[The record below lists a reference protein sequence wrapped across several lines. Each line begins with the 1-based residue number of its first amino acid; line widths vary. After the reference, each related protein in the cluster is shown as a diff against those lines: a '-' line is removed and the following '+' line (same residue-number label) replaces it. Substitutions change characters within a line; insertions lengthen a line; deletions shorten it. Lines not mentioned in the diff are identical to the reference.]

1 MDSSD
6 AEGFLRRMNNA
17 GLQKKDP
24 LDIITA
30 EMVQRACVEQAG
42 LTASGKEAVA
52 ESAESARS
60 FFLGSWEV
68 RKTCPFWLFT
78 VRL

>member
-1 MDSSD
+1 
-6 AEGFLRRMNNA
+6 MNNA

-60 FFLGSWEV
+60 HGRALA
-68 RKTCPFWLFT
+68 LT
-78 VRL
+78 VSINLSASP